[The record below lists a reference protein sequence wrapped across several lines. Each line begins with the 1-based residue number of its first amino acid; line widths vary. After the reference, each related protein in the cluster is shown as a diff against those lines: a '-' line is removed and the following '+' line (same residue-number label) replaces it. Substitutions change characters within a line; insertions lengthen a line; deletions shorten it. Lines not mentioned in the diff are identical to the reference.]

1 MILDLFRLDGKVAI
15 VTAAGRGIGAGIAR
29 AYAECGAD
37 VVIGA
42 RTEEQ
47 LAEVATYVESLGR
60 KAIVV
65 PGDLGSREGMAKLV
79 DAAVSELGGVDI
91 VVNNAGGT
99 MPQAFMD
106 TSEKAFDHALRWNV
120 TTAFNLTQLAV
131 PHMIERGSGS
141 VINITSV
148 AGSFGDRGFAAYG
161 TAKGAL
167 IKLTRHMAQD
177 LAPKIRVNSIS
188 PGSIATS
195 ALDMVLQMPELER
208 AMIDAT
214 PARPPRHGRGHRRRR
229 RLPLL
234 RGRRLRHR
242 PRHPRR
248 RWHRGLEPR
257 DGHRRPLIGPWGG
270 PAAPRPHH
278 PPPARGP
285 GQPASG

>member
-1 MILDLFRLDGKVAI
+1 VILDLFRLDGKVAI
-15 VTAAGRGIGAGIAR
+15 VTAAGRGIGAGIAK

-79 DAAVSELGGVDI
+79 DAAVNELGGVDI

-106 TSEKAFDHALRWNV
+106 TTEKAFDHALRWNV

-131 PHMIERGSGS
+131 PHMVERGSGS

-214 PARPPRHGRGHRRRR
+214 PLGRLGTVEDIAAAAVY
-229 RLPLL
+229 LSSEAGAYVT
-234 RGRRLRHR
+234 GRDIRVD
-242 PRHPRR
+242 
-248 RWHRGLEPR
+248 GGIEGSNLEMGIA
-257 DGHRRPLIGPWGG
+257 DL
-270 PAAPRPHH
+270 
-278 PPPARGP
+278 
-285 GQPASG
+285 

>member
-15 VTAAGRGIGAGIAR
+15 VTAAGRGIGAGIAK
-29 AYAECGAD
+29 AYAEVGAD

-42 RTEEQ
+42 RSEDQ
-47 LAEVATYVESLGR
+47 LAEVAAYVESLGR
-60 KAIVV
+60 KAVVV

-79 DAAVSELGGVDI
+79 DAAVSELGGIDI

-106 TSEKAFDHALRWNV
+106 TTEKAFDQALRWNV

-131 PHMIERGSGS
+131 PHMVERGSGS

-167 IKLTRHMAQD
+167 LKLTRHMAQD

-214 PARPPRHGRGHRRRR
+214 PLGRLGTVEDIAAAAVY
-229 RLPLL
+229 LSSEAGAYVT
-234 RGRRLRHR
+234 GRDIRVD
-242 PRHPRR
+242 
-248 RWHRGLEPR
+248 GGIEGSNLEMGIA
-257 DGHRRPLIGPWGG
+257 DL
-270 PAAPRPHH
+270 
-278 PPPARGP
+278 
-285 GQPASG
+285 

>member
-29 AYAECGAD
+29 AYAEVGAD

-42 RTEEQ
+42 RSEDQ
-47 LAEVATYVESLGR
+47 LAEVAAYVESLGR

-79 DAAVSELGGVDI
+79 DAAVSELGGIDI

-106 TSEKAFDHALRWNV
+106 TSEKAFDQALRWNV

-131 PHMIERGSGS
+131 PHMVERGSGS

-167 IKLTRHMAQD
+167 LKLTRHMAQD

-195 ALDMVLQMPELER
+195 ALDMVLQMPELEQ

-214 PARPPRHGRGHRRRR
+214 PLGRLGTVEDIAAAAVY
-229 RLPLL
+229 LSSEAGAYVT
-234 RGRRLRHR
+234 GRDIRVD
-242 PRHPRR
+242 
-248 RWHRGLEPR
+248 GGIEGSNLEMGIA
-257 DGHRRPLIGPWGG
+257 DL
-270 PAAPRPHH
+270 
-278 PPPARGP
+278 
-285 GQPASG
+285 

>member
-1 MILDLFRLDGKVAI
+1 M
-15 VTAAGRGIGAGIAR
+15 
-29 AYAECGAD
+29 
-37 VVIGA
+37 IGA
-42 RTEEQ
+42 RTEDQ
-47 LAEVATYVESLGR
+47 LAEVAAYVESLGR

-106 TSEKAFDHALRWNV
+106 TTEKAFDQALRWNV

-131 PHMIERGSGS
+131 PHMVERGSGS

-167 IKLTRHMAQD
+167 LKLTRHMAQD

-214 PARPPRHGRGHRRRR
+214 PLGRLGTVEDIAAAAVY
-229 RLPLL
+229 LSSEAGAYVT
-234 RGRRLRHR
+234 GRDIRVD
-242 PRHPRR
+242 
-248 RWHRGLEPR
+248 GGIEGSNLEMGIA
-257 DGHRRPLIGPWGG
+257 DL
-270 PAAPRPHH
+270 
-278 PPPARGP
+278 
-285 GQPASG
+285 

>member
-15 VTAAGRGIGAGIAR
+15 VTAAGRGIGAGIAK
-29 AYAECGAD
+29 AYADCGAD

-42 RTEEQ
+42 RSEDQ
-47 LAEVATYVESLGR
+47 LAEVAAYVESVGQ

-79 DAAVSELGGVDI
+79 DAAVSELGGIDI

-106 TSEKAFDHALRWNV
+106 TTEKAFDQALRWNV
-120 TTAFNLTQLAV
+120 TTAFNLSQLAV

-141 VINITSV
+141 IINITSV

-167 IKLTRHMAQD
+167 LKLTRHMAQD

-214 PARPPRHGRGHRRRR
+214 PLGRLGTVEDIAAAAVY
-229 RLPLL
+229 LSSEAGAYVT
-234 RGRRLRHR
+234 GRDIRVD
-242 PRHPRR
+242 
-248 RWHRGLEPR
+248 GGIEGSNLEMGIA
-257 DGHRRPLIGPWGG
+257 DL
-270 PAAPRPHH
+270 
-278 PPPARGP
+278 
-285 GQPASG
+285 